1 GAARNIEFGGSLTIL
16 ATALV
21 ETGSRMDEVI
31 FEEFKGTGNMEI
43 NLDRKLADKRIFP
56 AIDIT
61 RSGTR
66 KEELLMEE
74 EEAKQVWKLR
84 RILHEKESEV
94 AIEQLIDYIR
104 KTKTNKDFLNVIKTS
119 LQNSKTSLNSR

>member
-1 GAARNIEFGGSLTIL
+1 
-16 ATALV
+16 
-21 ETGSRMDEVI
+21 
-31 FEEFKGTGNMEI
+31 MEL

-66 KEELLMEE
+66 KEELLMDD
-74 EEAKQVWKLR
+74 EEAGQVWKLR

-94 AIEQLIDYIR
+94 AIEQLIDYMR
-104 KTKTNKDFLNVIKTS
+104 KTKTNPDFLNVIKAS
-119 LQNSKTSLNSR
+119 FQQNNKPTLNSRT